1 MNTLKMKTIAG
12 ILAVFLLGAIIG
24 ILGASLFIR
33 YNFRHFG
40 QGEQTFQKFF
50 MRKLTRELKLTEAQK
65 PEVEKIVGD
74 TEVEMRKLLQNS
86 LKEFAQL
93 MQRRNAKL
101 KEILTPAQQQKLDE
115 IQEQMQKHWRARPF
129 PQQGP

>member
-1 MNTLKMKTIAG
+1 MNMLKVKTIAG
-12 ILAVFLLGAIIG
+12 ILAVFLLGVIIG
-24 ILGASLFIR
+24 ILGTGIFIR
-33 YNFRHFG
+33 HSFRHFG
-40 QGEQTFQKFF
+40 EDEHSFRKVF
-50 MRKLTRELKLTEAQK
+50 MQRLTRELKLTEAQK

-74 TEVEMRKLLQNS
+74 TAAEMRKLFQNS
-86 LKEFAQL
+86 LTEFAQL

-129 PQQGP
+129 KNNV